1 MVVLGVTSN
10 ARSDSSPSYGLA
22 MAEGVGFEPTVSC
35 PTPVF
40 KLCVTCLPTS
50 TRIHTLSF
58 NVHKRPLASLG
69 IHRVRGGT
77 RGGTKPYLIYI

>member
-10 ARSDSSPSYGLA
+10 DRSGSSPSYGLA

-40 KLCVTCLPTS
+40 KSGVPSTS
-50 TRIHTLSF
+50 PSI
-58 NVHKRPLASLG
+58 NVPL
-69 IHRVRGGT
+69 
-77 RGGTKPYLIYI
+77 YLISTPIHPLLFAGVSRGSLVKVDYKVD